1 MTSAIANTDVSASP
15 RRDANCIF
23 CKIIAGQI
31 PCHKL
36 YEDDRVLAFLDIGPL
51 SQGHCL
57 IIPKE
62 HYTTIDQMP
71 ADLACACAAVLPK
84 LSKAIIT
91 ATGAAG
97 WNVLQNN
104 GAIAGQEVNHVH
116 FHIIPRTD
124 DDGLGYRWLAGTLDG
139 DTAKQLI
146 KAITAK
152 LQNSE

>member
-1 MTSAIANTDVSASP
+1 MASATANTDVSASP
-15 RRDANCIF
+15 KRDANCIF
-23 CKIIAGQI
+23 CKIVAGQI

-36 YEDDRVLAFLDIGPL
+36 YENENVLAFLDIGPL
-51 SQGHCL
+51 SRGHSL

-71 ADLACACAAVLPK
+71 ADLVSACATVLPK

-91 ATGAAG
+91 ATGVAG

-116 FHIIPRTD
+116 FHIIPRANG
-124 DDGLGYRWLAGTLDG
+124 DGLGYRWTPGTLDG
-139 DTAKQLI
+139 DTAKPLI
-146 KAITAK
+146 KAITTE
-152 LQNSE
+152 L

>member
-1 MTSAIANTDVSASP
+1 MASATANTNVSASP
-15 RRDANCIF
+15 RHDANCLF
-23 CKIIAGQI
+23 CKIAAGQI

-36 YEDDRVLAFLDIGPL
+36 YEDDHVLAFLDIGPL
-51 SQGHCL
+51 SPGHCL

-62 HYTTIDQMP
+62 HYATLDQMP
-71 ADLACACAAVLPK
+71 ADLASACAAVLPK

-104 GAIAGQEVNHVH
+104 GAIAGQEINHVH
-116 FHIIPRTD
+116 FHIIPRAD
-124 DDGLGYRWLAGTLDG
+124 GDGLGYRWSPGTLDG

-146 KAITAK
+146 EAIAAE
-152 LQNSE
+152 LQN